1 MSVNVHY
8 FRRCIEALDNA
19 YEHLQKQDS
28 DDIAHDIFRAAC
40 VKEFELVLGQS
51 GKLLKMFLRSWFV
64 NHQQVEELVFRDVF
78 RSAVKHSLITVD
90 ACERWFNYRDCRND
104 TAHEYGLKFAEAVI
118 ELLPDFIADAKELA
132 SVIEGVKNE

>member
-8 FRRCIEALDNA
+8 FRRCIEVLDTA

-64 NHQQVEELVFRDVF
+64 NHQQVEKLVFKDVF
-78 RSAVKHSLITVD
+78 RSAVKHSLITMD
-90 ACERWFNYRDCRND
+90 ACER
-104 TAHEYGLKFAEAVI
+104 
-118 ELLPDFIADAKELA
+118 
-132 SVIEGVKNE
+132 